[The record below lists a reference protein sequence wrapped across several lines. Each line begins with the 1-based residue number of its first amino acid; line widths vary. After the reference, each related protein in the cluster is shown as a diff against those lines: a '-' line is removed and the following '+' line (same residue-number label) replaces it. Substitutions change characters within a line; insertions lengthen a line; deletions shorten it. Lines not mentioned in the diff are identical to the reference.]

1 MSTATLVTNTGY
13 ASTPVFVPA
22 GGMVTAH
29 PLNGV
34 GAYIEYS
41 VCDQHAVNC
50 GSATWNVWRH
60 NNVIVQTSDM
70 PLEACFAR
78 LVSSVAGAKISMDNA
93 PENDPSDPFS
103 ISVKP
108 VSGETIQM
116 TNDKRSG
123 TLILTH
129 ESTLDTLTLALPT
142 FANSKPNQFRFI
154 YFNKA
159 VTSLAFAGATVM
171 GAPEAVSAGDFICIR
186 YISPNLWAKQI

>member
-22 GGMVTAH
+22 GSMVTAH
-29 PLNGV
+29 PLNGG

-50 GSATWNVWRH
+50 GSATWNAWRH
-60 NNVIVQTSDM
+60 NNVIELTSDI
-70 PLEACFAR
+70 PPEACFAR
-78 LVSSVAGAKISMDNA
+78 LVSSVAGAKISVDSA
-93 PENDPSDPFS
+93 PLNDPSDPFS

-108 VSGETIQM
+108 VSGDVLQM

-123 TLILTH
+123 TLILIH
-129 ESTLDTLTLALPT
+129 EGTLAALTLALPS
-142 FANSKPNQFRFI
+142 FANSKPNQYRYI

-159 VTSLAFAGATVM
+159 VTSLAFSGATVM

-186 YISPNLWAKQI
+186 YISPNLWAKQV